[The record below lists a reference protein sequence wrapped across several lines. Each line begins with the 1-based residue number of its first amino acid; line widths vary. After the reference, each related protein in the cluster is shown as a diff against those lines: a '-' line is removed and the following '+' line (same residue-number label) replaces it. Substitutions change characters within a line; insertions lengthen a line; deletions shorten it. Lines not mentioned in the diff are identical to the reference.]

1 MDFISLYSRR
11 ILEYFIK
18 IAQKNIYVMMNNN
31 KETMALLL
39 LLITIQFIFSNL
51 NARDVIYTPVLLNYA
66 RLINEAQSYLE
77 LC

>member
-1 MDFISLYSRR
+1 
-11 ILEYFIK
+11 
-18 IAQKNIYVMMNNN
+18 MMNNN